1 MRLHTCAPTVR
12 GEVYPVEEEEQ
23 ETPFAGHGEPSE
35 PEAAE
40 PVAKPRASLSALLW
54 GQTRARVM
62 EAYRLYTENPERY
75 ADDLF
80 RAVLDFATK
89 KLYPLEYEFKTV
101 GTADTVDDFAQEV
114 AIEVWTTMGSRKR
127 SPATFYAW
135 LNRIC
140 FTTAKD
146 AGKSLRRAVW
156 EKEPLFLAG
165 GNENPL
171 VNRLPNFIYH
181 GFVIPD
187 WVKGTKLLIC
197 CGLLD
202 GKDYRRIAWEL
213 HTTVAAIEQHVCRLK
228 KEVLKRRGLE
238 QPKNIF

>member
-1 MRLHTCAPTVR
+1 M
-12 GEVYPVEEEEQ
+12 
-23 ETPFAGHGEPSE
+23 
-35 PEAAE
+35 
-40 PVAKPRASLSALLW
+40 
-54 GQTRARVM
+54 M

-89 KLYPLEYEFKTV
+89 KLYPLEYEFKDR
-101 GTADTVDDFAQEV
+101 GTAETVDDFAQEV

-140 FTTAKD
+140 FSMSKD
-146 AGKSLRRAVW
+146 AGKSLRRSSW
-156 EKEPLFLAG
+156 EKEPLFLTLG
-165 GNENPL
+165 GGDAVENPL
-171 VNRLPNFIYH
+171 LKRLSNVVDR
-181 GFVIPD
+181 GFMIPE
-187 WVKGTKLLIC
+187 WVTGTKLLIC
-197 CGLLD
+197 CSLLD

-228 KEVLKRRGLE
+228 KEVKKRRELE
-238 QPKNIF
+238 QPKNKS